1 MARAKPQRR
10 SDEPL
15 SRYQA
20 KRDFARTPEPR
31 GGEPVAGA
39 ELRFVVQRHRA
50 RALHYDVRFEIDGV
64 LASWAVPRG
73 PSLDPAV
80 RRLAV
85 HVEDHPL
92 EYVDFEGVIPHGE
105 YGGGD
110 VIVWDR
116 GRWAP
121 YGTDDPAAAV
131 AEADALIGEVMT
143 QRGYPGGDFEQR
155 LADVALAH
163 PSLMEHYKNAC
174 DIAHRG
180 RENKAGTEDLRQ
192 AMVHYRALFEELLV
206 VSEGELVGTH

>member
-1 MARAKPQRR
+1 MPQQFI
-10 SDEPL
+10 L
-15 SRYQA
+15 WL
-20 KRDFARTPEPR
+20 
-31 GGEPVAGA
+31 VAGA
-39 ELRFVVQRHRA
+39 VALVIVGLIAWSSARRQRRKHMAELYGHQYDRA
-50 RALHYDVRFEIDGV
+50 VA
-64 LASWAVPRG
+64 
-73 PSLDPAV
+73 
-80 RRLAV
+80 
-85 HVEDHPL
+85 
-92 EYVDFEGVIPHGE
+92 E
-105 YGGGD
+105 YGG
-110 VIVWDR
+110 VAQAEKELALREKRFAKAHIVELSLPDR
-116 GRWAP
+116 DRYAERWRSAQAHFV
-121 YGTDDPAAAV
+121 DDPAAAV